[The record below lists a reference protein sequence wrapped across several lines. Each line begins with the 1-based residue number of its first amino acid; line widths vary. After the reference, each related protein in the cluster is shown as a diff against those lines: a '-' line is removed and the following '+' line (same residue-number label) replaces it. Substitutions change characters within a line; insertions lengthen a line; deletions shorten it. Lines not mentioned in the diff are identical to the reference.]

1 MSKQRHSQR
10 HNNPWQ
16 FGNNPNQSINFS
28 KPTGGGG
35 RTHTPLRATDFE
47 SVASA
52 SSATPAKVS
61 FIILYGMGL

>member
-1 MSKQRHSQR
+1 MAAPALAPTLVGAGSGM
-10 HNNPWQ
+10 
-16 FGNNPNQSINFS
+16 GNGGR

-35 RTHTPLRATDFE
+35 RTHTPLRETDFE

-61 FIILYGMGL
+61 CIIVYWAGV